1 MTPTGPATDASGGTS
16 LLREFLRSPLLTA
29 TVAPSSR
36 RLAAQMVVPIPERG
50 EPTVVELGPGTGAFT
65 RVIQDRLGGRGH
77 HLAVELNP
85 RLAVLLG
92 RRFPGVE
99 VVHAHAAELP
109 GLMAERGLSADV
121 VVSGLPWVAF
131 RPVAGARLLPLVAGS
146 LSRDGVFTQFAY
158 RWTRWAPPAREHLH
172 DLRTTFEE
180 VVLGRTVWRN
190 LPPALVYLAR
200 RPRQRRG
207 EDADEPVTVSTS
219 VSRPGSSHRWRDA
232 RRSQAQD

>member
-1 MTPTGPATDASGGTS
+1 MTPTSPADGVPGTS

-36 RLAAQMVVPIPERG
+36 RLAERMVVPIPERG

-65 RVIQDRLGGRGH
+65 QVIQDRLGGRGR

-85 RLAVLLG
+85 RLAGFLD

-109 GLMAERGLSADV
+109 GLLAERGLSADV
-121 VVSGLPWVAF
+121 VVCGLPWVAF
-131 RPVAGARLLPLVAGS
+131 RPVAGVRLLPLVAGS

-158 RWTRWAPPAREHLH
+158 RWTRWAPPAREHLR

-180 VVLGRTVWRN
+180 VVLSRTVWRN

-200 RPRQRRG
+200 RPR
-207 EDADEPVTVSTS
+207 
-219 VSRPGSSHRWRDA
+219 
-232 RRSQAQD
+232 